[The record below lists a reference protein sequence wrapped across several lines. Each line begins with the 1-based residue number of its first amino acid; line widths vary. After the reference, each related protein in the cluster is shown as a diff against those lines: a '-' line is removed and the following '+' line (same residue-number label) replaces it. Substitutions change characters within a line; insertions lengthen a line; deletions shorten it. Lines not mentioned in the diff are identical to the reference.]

1 MRLAASVTSAT
12 GSTTLLMNTM
22 LDTYTMPIPIT
33 SRHTATPTVI
43 SSSLDTADM
52 EVTYRMAP
60 TTWSSSSNGAH
71 TDMICS
77 PVWGS
82 TPRKGSICLLWKALM
97 MSGVS
102 GAIPAVRP

>member
-1 MRLAASVTSAT
+1 
-12 GSTTLLMNTM
+12 M
-22 LDTYTMPIPIT
+22 LDTYTMPTPRI
-33 SRHTATPTVI
+33 SRPSATPTVT

-60 TTWSSSSNGAH
+60 TTWSSSSRGAQ

-82 TPRKGSICLLWKALM
+82 TPRKGSICLDWKASL
-97 MSGVS
+97 MSGVP
-102 GAIPAVRP
+102 GAMPAVRP